1 MVTNKLNFSAAG
13 SNLGYKSGIGA
24 LSDRLM
30 EFGSELNDQEQK
42 KLLAKEREQ
51 DRRDKLNRYA
61 IEDQRYL
68 EQKAEKASD
77 KFDARQ
83 KEIATNEA
91 LALVGDEKGFLST
104 KTSAENKAY
113 EDALAT
119 VEDPVEKARLAN
131 EIKQYQTSGEQA
143 KSWKDSVLGN
153 SNIDQ
158 KAVGDL
164 KRELDRDEESARRFN
179 LQLAETRAT
188 RNEARAEREAA
199 RKREEQKQADV
210 YGLKTIE
217 SGSLKSVPWGQY
229 GALSGATDVKTGN
242 KILEPGNVEAQNL
255 QATLYEKNVSP
266 IATKMEN
273 LNSKILTPEQKLDD
287 KYLQEQFAKE
297 NPEAYKTSTP
307 LGRFTSG
314 IDTSIKKSSEL
325 RELYSELGNINVDPL
340 NATPEQERLANEER
354 KKIQSKINEVENKYS
369 STSSGSN
376 ISFEDYKKA
385 KISESNQAEK
395 EYNNLQSKLA
405 NTTKEIDKQIVD
417 KFGIDEVK
425 KQENYITSVQAGN
438 IAAEN
443 AKNEARRLGL
453 SAEAANYAISN
464 AYQTAYNENER
475 LKGLGQKVIQTA
487 TEKQQEKKEKSKEKE
502 IEYLQDNIKSL
513 NSLSEKFSGTKED
526 SVYYKGKEMDKE
538 DAQKKIESEI
548 EDLQRKLNTK
558 NIELY
563 PWMK

>member
-1 MVTNKLNFSAAG
+1 MAINKLNFSAAG
-13 SNLGYKSGIGA
+13 SNLGYKSGLGA

-51 DRRDKLNRYA
+51 DRQDKLNRYA

-119 VEDPVEKARLAN
+119 VEDPAEKSRLAN
-131 EIKQYQTSGEQA
+131 EIKQYQTSGEQT
-143 KSWKDSVLGN
+143 KSWKNSIFGQ

-188 RNEARAEREAA
+188 RNEARAERESA

-210 YGLKTIE
+210 YGVKTIE

-273 LNSKILTPEQKLDD
+273 LNSKILTSEQKLDD

-297 NPEAYKTSTP
+297 NPEAYKKGSI
-307 LGRFTSG
+307 LGG
-314 IDTSIKKSSEL
+314 V
-325 RELYSELGNINVDPL
+325 LGNTFDSLKKQNEITK
-340 NATPEQERLANEER
+340 ATNEVIITKPDLLTASNEEKIAYDNR
-354 KKIQSKINEVENKYS
+354 LKNLDKTIESINKKYE
-369 STSSGSN
+369 TSSGSN

-385 KISESNQAEK
+385 KINESNQAEK
-395 EYNNLQSKLA
+395 EYNNLQSQLVNAK
-405 NTTKEIDKQIVD
+405 KEIDKQVID

-425 KQENYITSVQAGN
+425 KQESYITSVQAGN

-475 LKGLGQKVIQTA
+475 LKGLGQKAIKTQT
-487 TEKQQEKKEKSKEKE
+487 EQEQEKIEKSKEKE

-513 NSLSEKFSGTKED
+513 NSLSEKFSGTKEG

-558 NIELY
+558 NRELY

>member
-1 MVTNKLNFSAAG
+1 MTTNKLNFSAAG

-30 EFGSELNDQEQK
+30 EFGSDLNDQEQK

-51 DRRDKLNRYA
+51 DRQDKLNRYA

-91 LALVGDEKGFLST
+91 LALVSDEKGFLNT
-104 KTSAENKAY
+104 KISAENKAY

-119 VEDPVEKARLAN
+119 VEDPAEKARLAN

-158 KAVGDL
+158 KVIVDL
-164 KRELDRDEESARRFN
+164 KRELARDEESDRRFN
-179 LQLAETRAT
+179 LQLAETRAS
-188 RNEARAEREAA
+188 RNEAKAERDAA
-199 RKREEQKQADV
+199 RKREEQRQADV
-210 YGLKTIE
+210 YGVKTIE
-217 SGSLKSVPWGQY
+217 SSSLKSVPWGQY

-242 KILEPGNVEAQNL
+242 KILEPGNVEAQSL

-273 LNSKILTPEQKLDD
+273 LSSKILTPEQKSDN
-287 KYLQEQFAKE
+287 KYLQEQFAKD

-307 LGRFTSG
+307 FGRLFSGADKNVNMQLEIDQAREKLRVKPDPFTSTNEE
-314 IDTSIKKSSEL
+314 IKKYQDKVNEVNNQIKSIKEKYSDTSSS
-325 RELYSELGNINVDPL
+325 
-340 NATPEQERLANEER
+340 
-354 KKIQSKINEVENKYS
+354 
-369 STSSGSN
+369 SN

-385 KISESNQAEK
+385 KINESNQAEK
-395 EYNNLQSKLA
+395 EYNDLQLKLA
-405 NTTKEIDKQIVD
+405 NTTKEIDKQVVD
-417 KFGIDEVK
+417 RFGIDEVK
-425 KQENYITSVQAGN
+425 KQESYITSVQAGN

-487 TEKQQEKKEKSKEKE
+487 TEKEQEKKEKSIDKE

-538 DAQKKIESEI
+538 DAQKQI
-548 EDLQRKLNTK
+548 EDEIRNLQLKLNTK
-558 NIELY
+558 NRELY
-563 PWMK
+563 PWKK

>member
-1 MVTNKLNFSAAG
+1 MTTNKLNFSAAG

-30 EFGSELNDQEQK
+30 EFGSDLNDQEQK

-51 DRRDKLNRYA
+51 DRQDKLNRYA

-68 EQKAEKASD
+68 EEKAEKASD

-104 KTSAENKAY
+104 KISAENKAY

-143 KSWKDSVLGN
+143 KSWKDSILGN

-158 KAVGDL
+158 KVVGDL
-164 KRELDRDEESARRFN
+164 KRELARDEESARRFN

-188 RNEARAEREAA
+188 RNEAKAEREAA
-199 RKREEQKQADV
+199 RKREEQRQADV
-210 YGLKTIE
+210 YGVKTIE

-242 KILEPGNVEAQNL
+242 KILEPGNVEAQSL

-273 LNSKILTPEQKLDD
+273 LSSKILTPEQKSDN
-287 KYLQEQFAKE
+287 KYLQEQFAKD

-307 LGRFTSG
+307 FGRLFSG
-314 IDTSIKKSSEL
+314 ADKNVNMQLEIDQAREKLRVKPDPFISTNEEIKKYQDKVNEVNNQIKSIKEKYSDTSSS
-325 RELYSELGNINVDPL
+325 
-340 NATPEQERLANEER
+340 
-354 KKIQSKINEVENKYS
+354 
-369 STSSGSN
+369 SN

-385 KISESNQAEK
+385 KINESNQAEK
-395 EYNNLQSKLA
+395 EYNDLQLKLV
-405 NTTKEIDKQIVD
+405 NTTKEIDKQVVD
-417 KFGIDEVK
+417 RFGIDEVK
-425 KQENYITSVQAGN
+425 KQESYITSVQAGN

-443 AKNEARRLGL
+443 AKNDARRLGL

-487 TEKQQEKKEKSKEKE
+487 TEKEQEKKEKSIDKE

-526 SVYYKGKEMDKE
+526 SVYYKGKEMNKE
-538 DAQKKIESEI
+538 DAQKKIEDEI
-548 EDLQRKLNTK
+548 ENLQLKLNAK
-558 NIELY
+558 NRELY
-563 PWMK
+563 PWKK

>member
-1 MVTNKLNFSAAG
+1 MTTNKLNFSAAG

-30 EFGSELNDQEQK
+30 EFGSDLNDQEQK

-51 DRRDKLNRYA
+51 DRQDKLNRYA

-68 EQKAEKASD
+68 EEKAEKASD

-104 KTSAENKAY
+104 KISAENKAY

-143 KSWKDSVLGN
+143 KSWKDSILGN

-158 KAVGDL
+158 KVVGDL
-164 KRELDRDEESARRFN
+164 KRELARDEESARRFN

-188 RNEARAEREAA
+188 RNEAKAEREAA
-199 RKREEQKQADV
+199 RKREEQRQADV
-210 YGLKTIE
+210 YGVKTIE

-273 LNSKILTPEQKLDD
+273 LSSKILTPEQKSDN
-287 KYLQEQFAKE
+287 KYLQEQFAKD

-307 LGRFTSG
+307 FGRLFSG
-314 IDTSIKKSSEL
+314 ADKNVNMQLEIDQAREKLRVKPDPFISTNEEIKKYQDKVNEVNNQIKSIKEKYSDTSSS
-325 RELYSELGNINVDPL
+325 
-340 NATPEQERLANEER
+340 
-354 KKIQSKINEVENKYS
+354 
-369 STSSGSN
+369 SN

-385 KISESNQAEK
+385 KINESNQAEK
-395 EYNNLQSKLA
+395 EYNDLQLKLV
-405 NTTKEIDKQIVD
+405 NTTKEIDKQVVD
-417 KFGIDEVK
+417 RFGIDEVK
-425 KQENYITSVQAGN
+425 KQESYITSVQAGN

-487 TEKQQEKKEKSKEKE
+487 TEKEQEKKEKSIDKE

-526 SVYYKGKEMDKE
+526 SVYYKGKEMNKE
-538 DAQKKIESEI
+538 DAQKKIEDEI
-548 EDLQRKLNTK
+548 ENLQLKLNAK
-558 NIELY
+558 NRELY
-563 PWMK
+563 PWKK

>member
-1 MVTNKLNFSAAG
+1 MAINKLNFSAAG
-13 SNLGYKSGIGA
+13 SNIGYKSGIGA

-30 EFGSELNDQEQK
+30 EFGSDLNDEEQK

-51 DRRDKLNRYA
+51 DRQDKLNRYA

-68 EQKAEKASD
+68 EEKAEKASD

-104 KTSAENKAY
+104 KISAENKAY

-119 VEDPVEKARLAN
+119 VEDPAEKARLAN

-143 KSWKDSVLGN
+143 RSWKDSILGN
-153 SNIDQ
+153 TNIDQ
-158 KAVGDL
+158 KVVGDL
-164 KRELDRDEESARRFN
+164 KRELARDEESARRFN
-179 LQLAETRAT
+179 LQLAETRAS
-188 RNEARAEREAA
+188 RNEARAERDAA
-199 RKREEQKQADV
+199 RKREEQRQADV
-210 YGLKTIE
+210 YGVKTIE

-242 KILEPGNVEAQNL
+242 KILEPGNVEAQSL
-255 QATLYEKNVSP
+255 EATLYEKNVSP

-273 LNSKILTPEQKLDD
+273 LSSKILTPEQKLDD
-287 KYLQEQFAKE
+287 KYLQEQFAKD

-307 LGRFTSG
+307 LGRLFSGADKNVNMQLEIDQAREKLRIKPDPFTSTNEE
-314 IDTSIKKSSEL
+314 IKKYQDNVNKVNNEIKSIKEK
-325 RELYSELGNINVDPL
+325 YSE
-340 NATPEQERLANEER
+340 
-354 KKIQSKINEVENKYS
+354 
-369 STSSGSN
+369 TSSGSN

-385 KISESNQAEK
+385 KINESNQAEK
-395 EYNNLQSKLA
+395 EYNDLQSKIA
-405 NTTKEIDKQIVD
+405 NTIKEIDKQVTD
-417 KFGIDEVK
+417 RFGIDEVK
-425 KQENYITSVQAGN
+425 KQESYITSVQAGN

-453 SAEAANYAISN
+453 SAEAANYAINN

-475 LKGLGQKVIQTA
+475 LKGLGQKVIQTE
-487 TEKQQEKKEKSKEKE
+487 TEKEKEKIEKSKEKE
-502 IEYLQDNIKSL
+502 IEDLQDNIKSL
-513 NSLSEKFSGTKED
+513 NSLSEKFSGTKEN
-526 SVYYKGKEMDKE
+526 SVYYKGKEMDKK
-538 DAQKKIESEI
+538 DAQKKIEDEI
-548 EDLQRKLNTK
+548 ENLQLKLNTK
-558 NIELY
+558 NRELY

>member
-1 MVTNKLNFSAAG
+1 MSTNKLNFSAAG

-24 LSDRLM
+24 LSDRLI

-51 DRRDKLNRYA
+51 DRQDKLNRYA

-104 KTSAENKAY
+104 KISAENKAY

-158 KAVGDL
+158 KVVGDL
-164 KRELDRDEESARRFN
+164 KRELARDEESARRFN
-179 LQLAETRAT
+179 LQLAETRAS
-188 RNEARAEREAA
+188 RNEAKAERDAA
-199 RKREEQKQADV
+199 RKREEQRQADV
-210 YGLKTIE
+210 YGVKTIE

-242 KILEPGNVEAQNL
+242 KILEPGNVEAQSL

-273 LNSKILTPEQKLDD
+273 LSSKILTPEQKSDN
-287 KYLQEQFAKE
+287 KYLQEQFAKD

-307 LGRFTSG
+307 FGRLFSG
-314 IDTSIKKSSEL
+314 ADKNVNMQLEIDQAREKLRVKPDPFMSTNEEIKKYQDKVNEVNNQIKSIKEKYSDTSSS
-325 RELYSELGNINVDPL
+325 
-340 NATPEQERLANEER
+340 
-354 KKIQSKINEVENKYS
+354 
-369 STSSGSN
+369 SN

-385 KISESNQAEK
+385 KINESNQAEK
-395 EYNNLQSKLA
+395 EYNDLQLKLV
-405 NTTKEIDKQIVD
+405 NTTKELDKQVVD
-417 KFGIDEVK
+417 RFGIDEVK
-425 KQENYITSVQAGN
+425 KQESYITSVQAGN

-487 TEKQQEKKEKSKEKE
+487 TEKEQEKKEKSIDKE

-526 SVYYKGKEMDKE
+526 SVYYKGKEMNKE
-538 DAQKKIESEI
+538 DAQKKIEDEI
-548 EDLQRKLNTK
+548 ENLQLKLNAK
-558 NIELY
+558 NRELY
-563 PWMK
+563 PWKK

>member
-1 MVTNKLNFSAAG
+1 MTTNKLNFSAAG

-30 EFGSELNDQEQK
+30 EFGSDLNDQEQK

-51 DRRDKLNRYA
+51 ERQDRLDRYA

-68 EQKAEKASD
+68 EEKAEKASD

-104 KTSAENKAY
+104 KISAENKAY

-143 KSWKDSVLGN
+143 KSLKDSILGN

-158 KAVGDL
+158 KVVGDL
-164 KRELDRDEESARRFN
+164 KRELARDEESARRFN

-188 RNEARAEREAA
+188 RNEAKAEREAA
-199 RKREEQKQADV
+199 KKREEQRQADV
-210 YGLKTIE
+210 YGVKTIE

-255 QATLYEKNVSP
+255 QATLYEKNISP
-266 IATKMEN
+266 IATKMED
-273 LNSKILTPEQKLDD
+273 LNSKILTNEQKLDD
-287 KYLQEQFAKE
+287 KYLQEQFAKD

-307 LGRFTSG
+307 FGRLFSGADKNVNMQLEIDQAREKLRVKPDPFTSTNEE
-314 IDTSIKKSSEL
+314 IKKYQDKVNEVNNQIKSIKEKYSDTSSS
-325 RELYSELGNINVDPL
+325 
-340 NATPEQERLANEER
+340 
-354 KKIQSKINEVENKYS
+354 
-369 STSSGSN
+369 SN

-385 KISESNQAEK
+385 KINESNQAEK
-395 EYNNLQSKLA
+395 EYNDLQLKLV
-405 NTTKEIDKQIVD
+405 NTTKEIDKQVVD
-417 KFGIDEVK
+417 RFGIDEVK
-425 KQENYITSVQAGN
+425 KQESYITSVQAGN

-443 AKNEARRLGL
+443 AKNEAKRLGL
-453 SAEAANYAISN
+453 SAEAANYSINN

-487 TEKQQEKKEKSKEKE
+487 TEQEQEKKEKSKEKE
-502 IEYLQDNIKSL
+502 IEDLQDNIKSL

-538 DAQKKIESEI
+538 DAQKKIEDEI
-548 EDLQRKLNTK
+548 ENLQLKLNTK
-558 NIELY
+558 NRELY
-563 PWMK
+563 PWMR

>member
-1 MVTNKLNFSAAG
+1 MTTNKLNFSAAG

-30 EFGSELNDQEQK
+30 EFGSDLNDQEQK

-51 DRRDKLNRYA
+51 DRQDKLNRYA

-68 EQKAEKASD
+68 EEKAEKASD
-77 KFDARQ
+77 KFDAMQ

-104 KTSAENKAY
+104 KISAENKAY

-143 KSWKDSVLGN
+143 KSWKDSILGN

-158 KAVGDL
+158 KVVGDL
-164 KRELDRDEESARRFN
+164 KRELARDEESARRFN

-188 RNEARAEREAA
+188 RNEAKAEREAA
-199 RKREEQKQADV
+199 RKREEQRQADV
-210 YGLKTIE
+210 YGVKTIE

-242 KILEPGNVEAQNL
+242 KILEPGNVEAQSL

-273 LNSKILTPEQKLDD
+273 LSSKILTPEQKSDN
-287 KYLQEQFAKE
+287 KYLQEQFAKD

-307 LGRFTSG
+307 FGRLFSG
-314 IDTSIKKSSEL
+314 ADKNVNMQLEIDQAREKLRVKPDPFISTNEEIKKYQDKVNEVNNQIKSIKEKYSDTSSS
-325 RELYSELGNINVDPL
+325 
-340 NATPEQERLANEER
+340 
-354 KKIQSKINEVENKYS
+354 
-369 STSSGSN
+369 SN

-385 KISESNQAEK
+385 KINESNQAEK
-395 EYNNLQSKLA
+395 EYNDLQLKLV
-405 NTTKEIDKQIVD
+405 NTTKEIDKQVVD
-417 KFGIDEVK
+417 RFGIDEVK
-425 KQENYITSVQAGN
+425 KQESYITSVQAGN

-487 TEKQQEKKEKSKEKE
+487 TEKEQEKKEKSIDKE

-526 SVYYKGKEMDKE
+526 SVYYKGKEMNKE
-538 DAQKKIESEI
+538 DAQKKIEDEI
-548 EDLQRKLNTK
+548 ENLQLKLNAK
-558 NIELY
+558 NRELY
-563 PWMK
+563 PWKK

>member
-1 MVTNKLNFSAAG
+1 MTTNKLNFSAAG

-30 EFGSELNDQEQK
+30 EFGSDLNDQEQK

-51 DRRDKLNRYA
+51 DRQDKLNRYA

-68 EQKAEKASD
+68 EEKAEKASD

-104 KTSAENKAY
+104 KISAENKAY

-143 KSWKDSVLGN
+143 KSWKDSILGN

-158 KAVGDL
+158 KVVGDL
-164 KRELDRDEESARRFN
+164 KRELARDEESARRFN

-188 RNEARAEREAA
+188 RNEAKAEREAA
-199 RKREEQKQADV
+199 RKREEQRQADV
-210 YGLKTIE
+210 YGVKTIE

-242 KILEPGNVEAQNL
+242 KILEPGNVEAQSL

-273 LNSKILTPEQKLDD
+273 LSSKILTPEQKSDN
-287 KYLQEQFAKE
+287 KYLQEQFAKD

-307 LGRFTSG
+307 FGRLFSG
-314 IDTSIKKSSEL
+314 ADKNVNMQLEIDQAREKLRVKPDPFISTNEEIKKYQDKVNEVNNQIKSIKEKYSDTSSS
-325 RELYSELGNINVDPL
+325 
-340 NATPEQERLANEER
+340 
-354 KKIQSKINEVENKYS
+354 
-369 STSSGSN
+369 SN

-385 KISESNQAEK
+385 KINESNQAEK
-395 EYNNLQSKLA
+395 EYNDLQLKLV
-405 NTTKEIDKQIVD
+405 NTTKEIDKQVVD
-417 KFGIDEVK
+417 RFGIDEVK
-425 KQENYITSVQAGN
+425 KQESYITSVQAGN

-487 TEKQQEKKEKSKEKE
+487 TEKEQEKKEKSIDKE

-526 SVYYKGKEMDKE
+526 SVYYKGKEMNKE
-538 DAQKKIESEI
+538 DAQKKIEDEI
-548 EDLQRKLNTK
+548 ENLQLKLNAK
-558 NIELY
+558 NRELY
-563 PWMK
+563 PWKK

>member
-1 MVTNKLNFSAAG
+1 MATNKLNFSAAG

-30 EFGSELNDQEQK
+30 EFGSDLNDQEQK

-51 DRRDKLNRYA
+51 DRQDRLNRYA

-91 LALVGDEKGFLST
+91 LALISDEKGFLNT

-153 SNIDQ
+153 PNIDQ
-158 KAVGDL
+158 KVIVDL
-164 KRELDRDEESARRFN
+164 KRELARDEESARRFN
-179 LQLAETRAT
+179 LQLAETRAS
-188 RNEARAEREAA
+188 RNEAKAERDAA
-199 RKREEQKQADV
+199 RKKEEQRQADV
-210 YGLKTIE
+210 YGVKTIE
-217 SGSLKSVPWGQY
+217 SSSLKSVPWGQY

-255 QATLYEKNVSP
+255 QATLYEKNISP

-273 LNSKILTPEQKLDD
+273 LSSKILTPEQKLDD
-287 KYLQEQFAKE
+287 KYLQEQFAKD

-307 LGRFTSG
+307 FGRLFSGADKNVNMQLEIDQAREKLRVKPDPFTSTNEE
-314 IDTSIKKSSEL
+314 IKKYQDKVNEVNNQIKSIKEKYSDTSSS
-325 RELYSELGNINVDPL
+325 
-340 NATPEQERLANEER
+340 
-354 KKIQSKINEVENKYS
+354 
-369 STSSGSN
+369 SN

-385 KISESNQAEK
+385 KINESNQAEK
-395 EYNNLQSKLA
+395 EYNDLQSKIA
-405 NTTKEIDKQIVD
+405 NITKEIDKQVTD

-425 KQENYITSVQAGN
+425 KQESYITSVQAGN

-453 SAEAANYAISN
+453 SAEAANYAINN

-475 LKGLGQKVIQTA
+475 LKGLGQKVMQTQ
-487 TEKQQEKKEKSKEKE
+487 TEQEQEKKEKAKEKE

-526 SVYYKGKEMDKE
+526 SVYYKGKKMDKE

-558 NIELY
+558 NRELY